1 MGPISR
7 SARVFSPRITEE
19 AYSIARTARP
29 GSRGQ
34 HVAVGPLGHMAGRG
48 LVQQLPGSL
57 RSSALAR
64 CPSQNSILYNSLM
77 TFRS

>member
-1 MGPISR
+1 MISDRRWGSER
-7 SARVFSPRITEE
+7 SGYWSRG
-19 AYSIARTARP
+19 ARP
-29 GSRGQ
+29 GQQAQLRIY
-34 HVAVGPLGHMAGRG
+34 HMAGRG